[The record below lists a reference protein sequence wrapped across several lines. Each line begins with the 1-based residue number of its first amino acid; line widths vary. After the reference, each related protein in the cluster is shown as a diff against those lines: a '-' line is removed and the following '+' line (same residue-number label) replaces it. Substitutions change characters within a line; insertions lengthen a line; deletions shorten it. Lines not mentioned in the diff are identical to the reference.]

1 MFFCFHRTNQACRK
15 EKTQQI
21 QTDGKAGLWPQ
32 ELLLQQFLRHTDLRT
47 DLIEVD
53 ALVKLFVGKH
63 FWQIRNSGGNAKC
76 LDTIKEKGK
85 LK

>member
-1 MFFCFHRTNQACRK
+1 MFFYFHRTNQACRK

-21 QTDGKAGLWPQ
+21 QTDGKAGGYGHKNSSCSSSCN
-32 ELLLQQFLRHTDLRT
+32 HTDLRT

-63 FWQIRNSGGNAKC
+63 FLADK
-76 LDTIKEKGK
+76 K
-85 LK
+85 LRRECEMPRYY